1 MSNAMLLVVIVVV
14 VMVVVPVWALGIRPR
29 VIARSAQRV
38 LEEQARAE
46 YEYEVA
52 AAGVQAEAEM
62 WPSCAGCG
70 APARG
75 ARARWCWKCSK
86 SL

>member
-1 MSNAMLLVVIVVV
+1 MSNVMLLVVIVVV
-14 VMVVVPVWALGIRPR
+14 VVVVVPAWTLGIRPR
-29 VIARSAQRV
+29 VIARSNQRV

-52 AAGVQAEAEM
+52 AAGVQAEEAV

-75 ARARWCWKCSK
+75 ARARWCWRCSK